1 MTTEFQVVSVSPQI
15 IKKKARVF
23 GKGGIRCHICHRSQG
38 GRIRGIAE
46 WPPVPWIQ
54 QYQFCESPRVEHPPD
69 PSRDRLGAAG
79 RPGGL
84 AFSGSERQILG
95 RPGQWCWIGRSAP
108 HCGVVLLVFRG
119 IGPGCAGCSHTKYFS
134 KVCSCCAS
142 PSRYLPLVALSW
154 FFGYY
159 RAKNASRELSF
170 GIVDPSLRVAR
181 AIYRATKR
189 YRLRSIAIVIV

>member
-38 GRIRGIAE
+38 SRIRGIAE

-108 HCGVVLLVFRG
+108 HCGVVLLVFEASVQAALAALILSIFQTFVRVVRPPAG
-119 IGPGCAGCSHTKYFS
+119 IYPWSLYHGSLDIIVRKTRRANYHSELWIPRSGWQE
-134 KVCSCCAS
+134 
-142 PSRYLPLVALSW
+142 PST
-154 FFGYY
+154 GQ
-159 RAKNASRELSF
+159 
-170 GIVDPSLRVAR
+170 
-181 AIYRATKR
+181 
-189 YRLRSIAIVIV
+189 RSVTDYAVLQL

>member
-1 MTTEFQVVSVSPQI
+1 M
-15 IKKKARVF
+15 
-23 GKGGIRCHICHRSQG
+23 
-38 GRIRGIAE
+38 
-46 WPPVPWIQ
+46 PWNQ

-142 PSRYLPLVALSW
+142 PSRYLSLVALSW

-170 GIVDPSLRVAR
+170 GIVDPSLWVAG
-181 AIYRATKR
+181 AINGAMKR
-189 YRLRSIAIVIV
+189 YKLCNIATSI